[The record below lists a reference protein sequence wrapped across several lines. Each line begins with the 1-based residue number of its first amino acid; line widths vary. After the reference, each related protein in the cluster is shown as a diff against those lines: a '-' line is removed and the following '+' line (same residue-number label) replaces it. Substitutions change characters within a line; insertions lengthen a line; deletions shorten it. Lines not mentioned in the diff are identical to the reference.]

1 MLYQGRFYFEKE
13 QPVCLITVAITQRI
27 ISNLFSDGGFRTV
40 LFASPKKY
48 RRMSKCCKIS
58 PMVWIA
64 IFILAGNAFFMA
76 YQNMWAVMS
85 RSIAED
91 RAWTNQHQGIYG
103 LLYFVAC
110 LLAILTAIPMWINA
124 GLFG

>member
-1 MLYQGRFYFEKE
+1 MFL
-13 QPVCLITVAITQRI
+13 PT
-27 ISNLFSDGGFRTV
+27 ISIMAPILPGIQEAYN
-40 LFASPKKY
+40 
-48 RRMSKCCKIS
+48 IS
-58 PMVWIA
+58 PLVWIA

-91 RAWTNQHQGIYG
+91 RAWTNKHQGKYG
-103 LLYFVAC
+103 LLYFSAC
-110 LLAILTAIPMWINA
+110 LLALTVAVPMWINA